1 MIVLRKVVF
10 SLVLSLFLPAAVL
23 AAELTAVESAENS
36 VNQLLARVQELRPLF
51 DTDKEA
57 YFAGIEEQIS
67 TFVDFREVALGVM
80 AGYAEQASEEQI
92 SAFADK
98 LKSTLTRF
106 YGSTLVEYGG
116 QELTYLPSTQ
126 PSPDPEN
133 ATNVRMQI
141 TSGNTRIELQY
152 TMFLNADR
160 EWKLKNLFLGGIN
173 LRRQYYTQ
181 FAALMNRHNNNI
193 NQVVE
198 NWQ

>member
-1 MIVLRKVVF
+1 MNLFRKILYA
-10 SLVLSLFLPAAVL
+10 LVLSVLLPVVSL
-23 AAELTAVESAENS
+23 AAEFTAVESAENS

-51 DTDKEA
+51 DADKEA
-57 YFAGIEEQIS
+57 YFAGIEDQIS

-80 AGYAEQASEEQI
+80 AGYSEQASDEQVN
-92 SAFADK
+92 AFADK

-116 QELTYLPSTQ
+116 QELTYLPSAQT
-126 PSPDPEN
+126 PPDPEN

-141 TSGNTRIELQY
+141 NSGNTRIELQY

-160 EWKLKNLFLGGIN
+160 EWKLKNLYLGGIN

-181 FAALMNRHNNNI
+181 FAALMNRHNNSI
-193 NQVVE
+193 DQVIA
-198 NWQ
+198 NWK